1 MKIAIVYYSMYGHI
15 KTMADKVKEGA
26 LSVDGAEVTLYQI
39 QETLPAEVLE
49 KMHAPPKPEDVPIA
63 TPETLGEADCII
75 FGIPTR
81 FGNVPAQVKAFFDSC
96 GGLWQKGAL
105 LGKPCAMFV
114 STGTLGGGQEVTPM
128 SALPFL
134 VHQGMIFIPF
144 GYQDPAMFGLDEVHG
159 GSPWGPGTFAG
170 ADGSR
175 MPSEIEL
182 SLAQKHGAYVASKA
196 MKLCS

>member
-1 MKIAIVYYSMYGHI
+1 MYGHI

-75 FGIPTR
+75 FGYDCRGKDSVRPPASDACAAGRCSIPTR

-144 GYQDPAMFGLDEVHG
+144 GYQDPAMFGLDEVM
-159 GSPWGPGTFAG
+159 
-170 ADGSR
+170 R
-175 MPSEIEL
+175 
-182 SLAQKHGAYVASKA
+182 V
-196 MKLCS
+196 